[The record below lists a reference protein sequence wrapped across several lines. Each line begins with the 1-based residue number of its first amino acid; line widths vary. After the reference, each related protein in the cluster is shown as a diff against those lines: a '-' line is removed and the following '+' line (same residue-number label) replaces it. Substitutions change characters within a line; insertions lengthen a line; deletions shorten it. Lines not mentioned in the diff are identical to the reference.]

1 LMWNVSTFINI
12 GRNPADF
19 VCKTKICCT
28 LISVAGFFVL
38 QK

>member
-1 LMWNVSTFINI
+1 MWNVSTFINI